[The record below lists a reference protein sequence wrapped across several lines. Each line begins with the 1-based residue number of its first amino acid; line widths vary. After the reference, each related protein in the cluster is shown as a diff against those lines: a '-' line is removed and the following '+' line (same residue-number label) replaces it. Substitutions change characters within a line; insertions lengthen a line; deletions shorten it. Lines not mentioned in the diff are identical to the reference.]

1 MKLADDAIDKE
12 LNEWEKKLD
21 QLEDL
26 AYNGEPMPEG
36 LNFVDTLYFQ
46 KLRLLYAYARQVQMP
61 PEQGKREKQMIV
73 EQYILDEV
81 NHLAMVQGGERWN
94 AIKAAANNV
103 RSCGKPLPDEVLQL
117 LAAIEGKDT

>member
-1 MKLADDAIDKE
+1 MADDAIDKE

-36 LNFVDTLYFQ
+36 LNYVDTLYYQ

-61 PEQGKREKQMIV
+61 PEQGKREKQLIV

-81 NHLAMVQGGERWN
+81 NHLAMMQGAERWN
-94 AIKAAANNV
+94 AIKAAASKV
-103 RSCGKPLPDEVLQL
+103 RSCGKTLPDEAFQL
-117 LAAIEGKDT
+117 LAAIEGNDA

>member
-1 MKLADDAIDKE
+1 MADDAIDKE

-36 LNFVDTLYFQ
+36 LNYVDTLYYQ

-61 PEQGKREKQMIV
+61 PEQGKREKQLIV

-81 NHLAMVQGGERWN
+81 NHLAMMQGAERWN
-94 AIKAAANNV
+94 AIKAAASKV
-103 RSCGKPLPDEVLQL
+103 RSCGKTLPDEVFKL
-117 LAAIEGKDT
+117 LAAIEWNDA